1 MAKSGVGAGAGKK
14 GQGEPKNGN
23 GKKRESPPK
32 PKMAP
37 RKRVHQAQLN
47 VLEQVDKILTGN
59 CKSAT
64 KGNYSCA
71 KFVLDWSGVS
81 DIRTPL
87 AKPLKQKTLASTLL
101 KQLKKTAAQKQQSE
115 ENAAP
120 R

>member
-1 MAKSGVGAGAGKK
+1 MAKTGVAKAGNKDQAETKHGDSSESGT
-14 GQGEPKNGN
+14 
-23 GKKRESPPK
+23 PPQ
-32 PKMAP
+32 PQLAP

-47 VLEQVDKILTGN
+47 VLEEVDKILTGN

-101 KQLKKTAAQKQQSE
+101 KQLKKSAAQKQQVPE
-115 ENAAP
+115 EKTLP
-120 R
+120 K